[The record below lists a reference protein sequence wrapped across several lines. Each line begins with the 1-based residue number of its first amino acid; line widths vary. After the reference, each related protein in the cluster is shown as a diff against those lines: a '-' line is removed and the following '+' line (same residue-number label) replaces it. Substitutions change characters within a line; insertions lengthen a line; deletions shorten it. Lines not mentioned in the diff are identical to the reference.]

1 MWDIMMSYL
10 NIKNVKP
17 EYITLIETSDA
28 SLIHYR
34 HPNFTTIGLTVHL
47 PEAQI
52 SDEGYNYAL
61 RICKTQ
67 DVVRVKNIEEYLKTI
82 SDHTLGTRIQSGII
96 PFKKN
101 KHTSSAF
108 LKHPT
113 KLSVTYYL
121 LKWVN
126 QCPYSILH
134 MHV

>member
-17 EYITLIETSDA
+17 DYITLIETSDA

-34 HPNFTTIGLTVHL
+34 HPLFTTIGLTVYL
-47 PEAQI
+47 PEARV

-61 RICKTQ
+61 RICETR
-67 DVVRVKNIEEYLKTI
+67 DVSRVKGLEECLKKI
-82 SDHTLGTRIQSGII
+82 SNHTLGSRIQRGVI

-108 LKHPT
+108 LKNPT
-113 KLSVTYYL
+113 KLSITYYL
-121 LKWVN
+121 LKWVD